1 MHCFL
6 ETYNI
11 VGAGERE
18 LQAFTFD
25 LKDSGSSIVKL
36 ETIAVESDDTV
47 SLKLLAVHK
56 DGEIRCFSH
65 DLQVEDWKTKAIL
78 GTSLHVEHAS
88 VLSIEQA
95 AQSVLKNRED
105 VLAKLGHA
113 ADLPSKRLLFLVTR
127 TLTTLA
133 GSETPLCVR
142 IFYIRN
148 TLQPLQELLSLTLPE
163 PTHPEATKFE
173 YSWHCSS
180 GTLFQNSSSFYA
192 VYSLSGLVPHLSHH
206 MPFGTRKPLSCL
218 RMSPS
223 LVALNTPSSV
233 SILDIRYSSIQ
244 AEKKLESSPKRKAR
258 LLSYFAPLDVIVAIQ
273 GRKLLAFQIS
283 TNAEQPNGSQ
293 KRKRGSLLID
303 SIGHGSFFE
312 KKPFIFVKGASRPL
326 GAQLSNPREGWDRVK
341 CKLDTLLQEKN
352 LEEFESVMADQ
363 LGIGKS
369 KDENLKAHPISAA
382 GGILADLRKVHYL
395 LKTLFSIEQ
404 TRKPGSKDVVIW
416 SLKVSWFPK
425 SLCHWL
431 IRRGLFSIEHI
442 ETSLKKTGALPAME
456 SLKSGSFTQAIVDFD
471 PSLIILQFI
480 LSSPVVLESEEIAHV
495 LRHSMGV
502 LNHPQSIDRMRLLT
516 SADGNDLDRGLLAAD
531 EDNPMDPPT
540 PDGKITNALLES
552 VLSRLNTIS
561 ASKLTR
567 ALKSE
572 LSTQELR
579 SFVDLLRIELA
590 RGRWLSPYVEDTLEP
605 AEDAQM
611 DNGQVCLI
619 ANLLNCAIDSL
630 GAGGWIYGEPIDT
643 SETADTIA
651 FMKAEIS
658 AALGGIEE
666 AAYLKGMLGEILLYG
681 KTSESARAERH
692 STFRPNQQPLQIQS
706 IFMAEAGLERSALPL
721 GLKTEQRILPKKA
734 VAGGELVD
742 RSKRDISRLRS
753 RMVGKY
759 TFDRITI

>member
-1 MHCFL
+1 MH
-6 ETYNI
+6 
-11 VGAGERE
+11 
-18 LQAFTFD
+18 Q
-25 LKDSGSSIVKL
+25 
-36 ETIAVESDDTV
+36 
-47 SLKLLAVHK
+47 
-56 DGEIRCFSH
+56 DGEIRCLSH
-65 DLQVEDWKTKAIL
+65 DLEVEDWKTKAIS
-78 GTSLHVEHAS
+78 GHVEHAL

-105 VLAKLGHA
+105 VLAKLGHDT
-113 ADLPSKRLLFLVTR
+113 DLPNTRLLFLVTR
-127 TLTTLA
+127 ALTPPT
-133 GSETPLCVR
+133 GSETFLSVR
-142 IFYIRN
+142 IFYIKN
-148 TLQPLQELLSLTLPE
+148 TLQPLQELLTLTLPE
-163 PTHPEATKFE
+163 PTHPEATRIE

-180 GTLFQNSSSFYA
+180 GTLFQNTSSFYA
-192 VYSLSGLVPHLSHH
+192 VYSLSGLVPQLSHH

-223 LVALNTPSSV
+223 LVALNTPGSV

-244 AEKKLESSPKRKAR
+244 AEQKLESSPKRKAR

-273 GRKLLAFQIS
+273 GRKLLAFQVS
-283 TNAEQPNGSQ
+283 TTGEQPNGSQ

-312 KKPFIFVKGASRPL
+312 KKPFIFVKGAPRPL
-326 GAQLSNPREGWDRVK
+326 GAQLSNPRDGWDRVK
-341 CKLDTLLQEKN
+341 GRLDTLLLEKN

-363 LGIGKS
+363 FGIGKV
-369 KDENLKAHPISAA
+369 KDENLKAHWSVDPA
-382 GGILADLRKVHYL
+382 GGTLADLRKVHYL
-395 LKTLFSIEQ
+395 LKTLFSIER
-404 TRKPGSKDVVIW
+404 TRSRDAVIW
-416 SLKVSWFPK
+416 KLKVSWFPE
-425 SLCHWL
+425 SLCHFL
-431 IRRGLFSIEHI
+431 IRRGLFSVEHI
-442 ETSLKKTGALPAME
+442 GTSLKKTGALPATE

-471 PSLIILQFI
+471 PSLITLQFI

-502 LNHPQSIDRMRLLT
+502 LNQPQSVDRTRLLM
-516 SADGNDLDRGLLAAD
+516 SANGSDLDQGLLAAD
-531 EDNPMDPPT
+531 EDIPMDPPT
-540 PDGKITNALLES
+540 QDGKFTYALLEA

-572 LSTQELR
+572 LSTRELR

-590 RGRWLSPYVEDTLEP
+590 RGRWLSPYVEDRLVP
-605 AEDAQM
+605 AEDAKT
-611 DNGQVCLI
+611 DNGQVCVI

-630 GAGGWIYGEPIDT
+630 GAGGWIYGASIDP

-666 AAYLKGMLGEILLYG
+666 ATYLKGMLGEILLYG
-681 KTSESARAERH
+681 KTSPSARAERH
-692 STFRPNQQPLQIQS
+692 STFRPNQPPLQLQS
-706 IFMAEAGLERSALPL
+706 IFMAEAGPERSALPF
-721 GLKTEQRILPKKA
+721 GLKTEERILPKKA

-753 RMVGKY
+753 RIVGKY

>member
-1 MHCFL
+1 MH
-6 ETYNI
+6 
-11 VGAGERE
+11 
-18 LQAFTFD
+18 Q
-25 LKDSGSSIVKL
+25 
-36 ETIAVESDDTV
+36 
-47 SLKLLAVHK
+47 
-56 DGEIRCFSH
+56 DGEIRCLSH
-65 DLQVEDWKTKAIL
+65 DLEVEDWKTKAIS
-78 GTSLHVEHAS
+78 GHVEHAL

-105 VLAKLGHA
+105 VLAKLGHDT
-113 ADLPSKRLLFLVTR
+113 DLPNTRLLFLVTR
-127 TLTTLA
+127 ALTPPT
-133 GSETPLCVR
+133 GSETFLSVR
-142 IFYIRN
+142 IFYIKN
-148 TLQPLQELLSLTLPE
+148 TLQPLQELLTLTLPE
-163 PTHPEATKFE
+163 PTHPEATRIE

-180 GTLFQNSSSFYA
+180 GTLFQNTSSFYA
-192 VYSLSGLVPHLSHH
+192 VYSLSGLVPQLSHH

-223 LVALNTPSSV
+223 LVALNTPGSV

-244 AEKKLESSPKRKAR
+244 AEQKLESSPKRKAR

-273 GRKLLAFQIS
+273 GRKLLAFQVS
-283 TNAEQPNGSQ
+283 TTGEQPNGSQ

-312 KKPFIFVKGASRPL
+312 KKPFVFVKGAPRPL
-326 GAQLSNPREGWDRVK
+326 GAQLSNPRDGWDRVK
-341 CKLDTLLQEKN
+341 GRLDTLLLEKN

-363 LGIGKS
+363 FGIGKV
-369 KDENLKAHPISAA
+369 KDENLKAHWSVDPA
-382 GGILADLRKVHYL
+382 GGTLADLRKVHYL

-404 TRKPGSKDVVIW
+404 TRSRDAVIW
-416 SLKVSWFPK
+416 KLKVSWFPE
-425 SLCHWL
+425 SLCHFL
-431 IRRGLFSIEHI
+431 IRRGLFSVEHI
-442 ETSLKKTGALPAME
+442 GTSLKKTGALPATG

-471 PSLIILQFI
+471 PSLITLQFI

-502 LNHPQSIDRMRLLT
+502 LNQPQSVDRTRLLM
-516 SADGNDLDRGLLAAD
+516 SANGNDLDQGLLAAD
-531 EDNPMDPPT
+531 EDIPMDPPT
-540 PDGKITNALLES
+540 QDGKFTYALLEA

-572 LSTQELR
+572 LSTRELR

-590 RGRWLSPYVEDTLEP
+590 RGRWLSPYVEDRLVP
-605 AEDAQM
+605 AEDAQT
-611 DNGQVCLI
+611 DNGQVCVI

-630 GAGGWIYGEPIDT
+630 GAGGWIYGASIDP

-666 AAYLKGMLGEILLYG
+666 ATYLKGMLGEILLYG
-681 KTSESARAERH
+681 KTSPSARAERH
-692 STFRPNQQPLQIQS
+692 STFRPNQPPLQLQS
-706 IFMAEAGLERSALPL
+706 IFMAEAGPERSALPF
-721 GLKTEQRILPKKA
+721 GLKTEERILPKKA

>member
-1 MHCFL
+1 MH
-6 ETYNI
+6 
-11 VGAGERE
+11 
-18 LQAFTFD
+18 Q
-25 LKDSGSSIVKL
+25 
-36 ETIAVESDDTV
+36 
-47 SLKLLAVHK
+47 
-56 DGEIRCFSH
+56 DGEIRCLSH
-65 DLQVEDWKTKAIL
+65 DLELEDWKTKAIS
-78 GTSLHVEHAS
+78 GHVEHAL

-105 VLAKLGHA
+105 VLAKLGHDT
-113 ADLPSKRLLFLVTR
+113 DLPNTRLLFLVTR
-127 TLTTLA
+127 ALTPPT
-133 GSETPLCVR
+133 GSETFLSVR
-142 IFYIRN
+142 IFYIKN
-148 TLQPLQELLSLTLPE
+148 TLQPLQELLTLTLPE
-163 PTHPEATKFE
+163 PTHPEATRIE

-180 GTLFQNSSSFYA
+180 GTLFQNTSSFYA
-192 VYSLSGLVPHLSHH
+192 VYSLSGLVPQLSHH

-223 LVALNTPSSV
+223 LVALNTPGSV

-244 AEKKLESSPKRKAR
+244 AEQKLESSPKRKAR

-273 GRKLLAFQIS
+273 GRKLLAFQVS
-283 TNAEQPNGSQ
+283 TTGEQPNGSQ

-312 KKPFIFVKGASRPL
+312 KKPFVFVKGAPRPL
-326 GAQLSNPREGWDRVK
+326 GAQLSNPRDGWDRVK
-341 CKLDTLLQEKN
+341 GRLDTLLLEKN

-363 LGIGKS
+363 FGIGKV
-369 KDENLKAHPISAA
+369 KDENLKAHWSVDPA
-382 GGILADLRKVHYL
+382 GGTLADLRKVHYL

-404 TRKPGSKDVVIW
+404 TRSRDAVIW
-416 SLKVSWFPK
+416 KLKVSWFPE
-425 SLCHWL
+425 SLCHFL
-431 IRRGLFSIEHI
+431 IRRGLFSVEHI
-442 ETSLKKTGALPAME
+442 GTSLKKTGALPATE

-471 PSLIILQFI
+471 PSLITLQFI

-502 LNHPQSIDRMRLLT
+502 LNQPQSVDRTRLLM
-516 SADGNDLDRGLLAAD
+516 SANGNDLDQGLLAAD
-531 EDNPMDPPT
+531 EDIPMDPPT
-540 PDGKITNALLES
+540 QDGKFTYALLEA

-572 LSTQELR
+572 LSTRELR

-590 RGRWLSPYVEDTLEP
+590 RGRWLSPYVEDRLLP
-605 AEDAQM
+605 AEDAQT
-611 DNGQVCLI
+611 DNGQVCVI

-630 GAGGWIYGEPIDT
+630 GAGGWIYGASIDP

-666 AAYLKGMLGEILLYG
+666 ATYLKGMLGEILLYG
-681 KTSESARAERH
+681 KTSPSARAERH
-692 STFRPNQQPLQIQS
+692 STFRPNQPPLQLQS
-706 IFMAEAGLERSALPL
+706 IFMAEAGPERSALPF
-721 GLKTEQRILPKKA
+721 GLKTEERILPKKA

>member
-1 MHCFL
+1 MH
-6 ETYNI
+6 
-11 VGAGERE
+11 
-18 LQAFTFD
+18 Q
-25 LKDSGSSIVKL
+25 
-36 ETIAVESDDTV
+36 
-47 SLKLLAVHK
+47 
-56 DGEIRCFSH
+56 DGEIRCLSH
-65 DLQVEDWKTKAIL
+65 DLEVEDWKTKAIS
-78 GTSLHVEHAS
+78 GHVEHAL

-105 VLAKLGHA
+105 VLAKLGHDT
-113 ADLPSKRLLFLVTR
+113 DLPNTRLLFLVTR
-127 TLTTLA
+127 ALTPPT
-133 GSETPLCVR
+133 GSETFLSVR
-142 IFYIRN
+142 IFYIKN
-148 TLQPLQELLSLTLPE
+148 TLQELLTLTLPE
-163 PTHPEATKFE
+163 PTHPEATRIE

-180 GTLFQNSSSFYA
+180 GTLFQNTSSFYA
-192 VYSLSGLVPHLSHH
+192 VYSLSGLVPQLSHH

-223 LVALNTPSSV
+223 LVALNTPGSV

-244 AEKKLESSPKRKAR
+244 AEQKLESSPKRKAR

-273 GRKLLAFQIS
+273 GRKLLAFQVS
-283 TNAEQPNGSQ
+283 TTGEQPNGSQ

-312 KKPFIFVKGASRPL
+312 KKPFVFVKGAPRPL
-326 GAQLSNPREGWDRVK
+326 GAQLSNPRDGWDRVK
-341 CKLDTLLQEKN
+341 GRLDTLLLEKN
-352 LEEFESVMADQ
+352 LAEFESVMADQ
-363 LGIGKS
+363 FGIGKV
-369 KDENLKAHPISAA
+369 KDENLKAHWSVDPA
-382 GGILADLRKVHYL
+382 GGTLADLRKVHYL
-395 LKTLFSIEQ
+395 LKNLFSIEQ
-404 TRKPGSKDVVIW
+404 TRSRDAVIW
-416 SLKVSWFPK
+416 KLKVSWFPE
-425 SLCHWL
+425 SLCHFL
-431 IRRGLFSIEHI
+431 IRRGLFSVEHI
-442 ETSLKKTGALPAME
+442 GTSLKKTGALPATE

-471 PSLIILQFI
+471 PSLKTLQFI

-502 LNHPQSIDRMRLLT
+502 LNQPQSVDRTRLLM
-516 SADGNDLDRGLLAAD
+516 SANENDLDQGLLAAD
-531 EDNPMDPPT
+531 EDIPMDPPT
-540 PDGKITNALLES
+540 QDGKFTYALLEA

-572 LSTQELR
+572 LSTRELR

-590 RGRWLSPYVEDTLEP
+590 RGRWLSPYVEDRLVL
-605 AEDAQM
+605 AEDAQT
-611 DNGQVCLI
+611 DNGQVCVI

-630 GAGGWIYGEPIDT
+630 GAGGWIYGASIDP

-666 AAYLKGMLGEILLYG
+666 ATYLKGMLGEILLYG
-681 KTSESARAERH
+681 KTSPSARAERH
-692 STFRPNQQPLQIQS
+692 STFRPNQPPLQLQS
-706 IFMAEAGLERSALPL
+706 IFMAEAGPERSALPF
-721 GLKTEQRILPKKA
+721 GLKTEERILPKKA